1 MSGRVL
7 VHTAQRACWLCACAR
22 LTFHC
27 WHRYVDG
34 RCVFYEKALL
44 ESGTLGTKCNSQVV
58 VPHLT
63 QSYTDGPVQ
72 ADDDDAIP
80 MCTLRNFP
88 SLIDHCIEWA
98 RAQFTDRF
106 VQPATDAAKFM
117 ADPAAWVAE
126 MQDGTPVV
134 VALPRARAV
143 KSFLDRASGA
153 SFDTMVALASEFFHE
168 CFRDRIQTL
177 VTAYP
182 QDRVLQVR
190 TAASATRGSSCGSP
204 AALAASTGVVAV
216 HAERCSLLV
225 RL

>member
-1 MSGRVL
+1 M
-7 VHTAQRACWLCACAR
+7 
-22 LTFHC
+22 
-27 WHRYVDG
+27 
-34 RCVFYEKALL
+34 FYEKALL

-117 ADPAAWVAE
+117 SDPAAWVAE
-126 MQDGTPVV
+126 MKEGVQSSSS
-134 VALPRARAV
+134 
-143 KSFLDRASGA
+143 KASA
-153 SFDTMVALASEFFHE
+153 IA
-168 CFRDRIQTL
+168 
-177 VTAYP
+177 
-182 QDRVLQVR
+182 QVR
-190 TAASATRGSSCGSP
+190 APRPPRC
-204 AALAASTGVVAV
+204 LACADA
-216 HAERCSLLV
+216 RCH
-225 RL
+225 